1 MNLVHRNMES
11 NINTRVLEL
20 IIRNDAQVLGA
31 GEKIELKQLLESDCI
46 QREFYLGL
54 MNDRGKLINHIIEVA
69 GQGNVMSEEAEQKA
83 MDRFIEI
90 ISKR

>member
-1 MNLVHRNMES
+1 MEKQ
-11 NINTRVLEL
+11 NNNGRVLEL
-20 IIRNDAQVLGA
+20 IIRKDAQVLGA
-31 GEKIELKQLLESDCI
+31 EEEIELKQLVESDCI

-54 MNDRGKLINHIIEVA
+54 MNDRSKLINHIIEVA